1 MVSLGL
7 LIIRSVVG
15 AVFVVHGYPKLFGG
29 PGKTVSAETERV
41 LGKGFADH
49 MAHGG
54 PANTA
59 KMVGGLGIP
68 GPRLMTGLLAVAEL
82 GGGLA
87 LILGWKTRLAAL
99 ALCFSQFVA
108 VEKVHG
114 RHGLVAD
121 KGYEENALL
130 IAATA
135 GLALAGPGAL
145 ALD

>member
-41 LGKGFADH
+41 LGKRFADH
-49 MAHGG
+49 MAH
-54 PANTA
+54 
-59 KMVGGLGIP
+59 V
-68 GPRLMTGLLAVAEL
+68 
-82 GGGLA
+82 
-87 LILGWKTRLAAL
+87 
-99 ALCFSQFVA
+99 CFSQFVA